1 MATIQEVRESLQAF
15 QTNYQGNARLQEMNR
30 GWDRVIRIEVKEHP
44 DVFTLILENGE
55 LRLEEESDRQPQI
68 VVQGDSEVVASVFF
82 GELAPTEPYLKGE
95 LTVNGSQ
102 EDVLRLDFI
111 SLMIWGA

>member
-1 MATIQEVRESLQAF
+1 MATVEEVRESLRAF
-15 QTNYQGNARLQEMNR
+15 QTNYLGNTRLQEMNR
-30 GWDRVIRIEVKEHP
+30 GWDRVIRIEVEDHP

-55 LRLEEESDRQPQI
+55 LRLEEQSGRKPHM
-68 VVQGDSEVVASVFF
+68 VVRGDSEIVTGVFF

-95 LTVNGSQ
+95 LTVSGSQ